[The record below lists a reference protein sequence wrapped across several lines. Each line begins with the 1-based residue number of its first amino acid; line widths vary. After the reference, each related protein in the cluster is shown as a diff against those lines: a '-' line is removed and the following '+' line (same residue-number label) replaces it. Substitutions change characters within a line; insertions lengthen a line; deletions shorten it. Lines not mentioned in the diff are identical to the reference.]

1 MKLERSREGKRDRKA
16 QEISAEY
23 GNTATCKSA
32 HPDLNKTLAYCASIP
47 ELTDQPGEI
56 RAALLPNPQRD
67 RPRSASGQNAGCSG
81 RGRSLGARAGELGS
95 LMCLPDFS
103 LQWQLQGN
111 TGGLDGQ
118 AAWSR

>member
-47 ELTDQPGEI
+47 ELTDPLGEI
-56 RAALLPNPQRD
+56 RPLSSQT
-67 RPRSASGQNAGCSG
+67 PRGTVPGQPVARMQGVQG
-81 RGRSLGARAGELGS
+81 RGAPSG
-95 LMCLPDFS
+95 P
-103 LQWQLQGN
+103 
-111 TGGLDGQ
+111 GLENQ
-118 AAWSR
+118 AH